1 MRKLLFGLIILLLV
15 APASSSSV
23 GLGDPQI
30 RSTLNQALDVRV
42 ALRGGAATD
51 ESLQVRQA
59 SEERYRRAGL
69 DRGRVP
75 GDLRVELRGE
85 GQDREVVLRTREP
98 VREPYIG
105 VLLEARWDGGR
116 SYREINLL
124 LDPPGTLPDDRAGAR
139 TTAAAPDDDRRA
151 PQDTYRVRSGDTLYA
166 IVQRAGLSG
175 VSNEQAMLAFLREN
189 PDAFIDGNVNAL
201 RADAELR
208 TPDRAALEAVDAA
221 GAREEIQRQTED
233 WQARTRPEPEPEPE
247 VAEDEVTEETD
258 PDVAEEAVEEE
269 ARDEPEEDP
278 EEVREEE
285 AERED
290 DEAVAAEDDADAVD
304 DRLEIVTDVLPEGEE
319 AALIAESPEVV
330 QEALISQRAEMDEMQ
345 EEIARMRES
354 LQDREQVAEI
364 ASEELATLEAQLAE
378 LQDERAELRARM
390 EEAEA
395 ERDAPLHQR
404 IMNDPL
410 LMMMAIA
417 LVVLLVLVLLAFA
430 RGGRGGGPGGPG
442 GDRNARVD
450 NSGVKATPDPRSG
463 YEAREEASEPS
474 VSGAAAAGAT
484 GVAAGGAV
492 AASAGDTGAE
502 PQDEAPAT
510 PARPGGGDDTGMSQ
524 AEESV
529 GEPTPV
535 GESGVSETAGMS
547 ADDVLAEVDVC
558 LAYGMNDQAV
568 DTLSSAIDDE
578 PGNLQYRLKLVEAF
592 SAQGRDSDMRQAAAS
607 LRERLGPEDGEIR
620 EKLAEL
626 EAGSGD
632 ASAAPGAP
640 SADTAASDSADEP
653 GEFDLSGFAEEQEGS
668 GAGEPAAPEKAA
680 GELDSGMDFEADT
693 GLDEELAAASQG
705 SEAGDAAGD
714 LDDLDNLSFD
724 IEESD
729 LPSADDSQPAG
740 GDAGSDVPSM
750 DLDEL
755 LGDEAGGDEPP
766 VASAEADE
774 PAALDSAAPAAE
786 GEDDNETR
794 LNLAQAYADMGDQE
808 GAQDLIDEIMASGS
822 DEEKE
827 RARAI
832 QDQLKDA

>member
-42 ALRGGAATD
+42 ALRGEAATD

-105 VLLEARWDGGR
+105 ILLEARWDGGR
-116 SYREINLL
+116 SYRELNLL
-124 LDPPGTLPDDRAGAR
+124 LDPPGTLPDDRAAAR
-139 TTAAAPDDDRRA
+139 TTATDDDRRA

-201 RADAELR
+201 RADVELS

-247 VAEDEVTEETD
+247 VTEEEVTEEAD
-258 PDVAEEAVEEE
+258 PEVAEEVVEEE

-278 EEVREEE
+278 EEAREEE

-330 QEALISQRAEMDEMQ
+330 QEALISQRAEMDEMR

-364 ASEELATLEAQLAE
+364 ASEELATLEGQLAE

-463 YEAREEASEPS
+463 YEAREEASEAS
-474 VSGAAAAGAT
+474 VSGAAVAGAT

-492 AASAGDTGAE
+492 AASTGDSAAE
-502 PQDEAPAT
+502 PQDEVPAA

-535 GESGVSETAGMS
+535 GESGASETAGMS

-592 SAQGRDSDMRQAAAS
+592 SAQGRDSEMRQAAAS

-620 EKLAEL
+620 EKLADL

-632 ASAAPGAP
+632 ASAASGAP
-640 SADTAASDSADEP
+640 SADTAASDSADEA
-653 GEFDLSGFAEEQEGS
+653 GEFDLSGFAEEQEASGS
-668 GAGEPAAPEKAA
+668 GEPAAPEKAA
-680 GELDSGMDFEADT
+680 GELDGGMDFEADT

-705 SEAGDAAGD
+705 SETGDAAGD

-740 GDAGSDVPSM
+740 GDAGGDVPSM

-755 LGDEAGGDEPP
+755 LGDEAGAGEPP

-774 PAALDSAAPAAE
+774 PAAEEPAAPAAE

>member
-1 MRKLLFGLIILLLV
+1 MLV

-42 ALRGGAATD
+42 ALRGEAATD

-105 VLLEARWDGGR
+105 ILLEARWDGGR
-116 SYREINLL
+116 SYRELNLL
-124 LDPPGTLPDDRAGAR
+124 LDPPGTLPDDRAAAR
-139 TTAAAPDDDRRA
+139 TTATDDDRRA

-221 GAREEIQRQTED
+221 GAREEIQRQTEA

-247 VAEDEVTEETD
+247 VTEEEVTEETD

-278 EEVREEE
+278 EEAREEE
-285 AERED
+285 TERED

-304 DRLEIVTDVLPEGEE
+304 DRLEIVTDVLPEGED

-364 ASEELATLEAQLAE
+364 ASEELATLETQLAE

-474 VSGAAAAGAT
+474 VSGAAVAGAT

-492 AASAGDTGAE
+492 AASAGGTGAE
-502 PQDEAPAT
+502 PQDETPAT
-510 PARPGGGDDTGMSQ
+510 PARPGDGDDGGMSQ
-524 AEESV
+524 AEEAV
-529 GEPTPV
+529 GEPTPA
-535 GESGVSETAGMS
+535 GESGASETAGMS

-592 SAQGRDSDMRQAAAS
+592 AAQGRDSEMRQAAAS

-620 EKLAEL
+620 EKLADL

-632 ASAAPGAP
+632 ASAASGTP

-653 GEFDLSGFAEEQEGS
+653 GEFDLSGFAEEQEAS
-668 GAGEPAAPEKAA
+668 GADELAAPEKAA

-740 GDAGSDVPSM
+740 GDAGGDVPSM

-766 VASAEADE
+766 VASSEADE
-774 PAALDSAAPAAE
+774 PAAEEPAAPAAE

>member
-1 MRKLLFGLIILLLV
+1 MLV

-124 LDPPGTLPDDRAGAR
+124 LDPPGTLPDDRAAAR

-221 GAREEIQRQTED
+221 GAREEIQRQTEA

-474 VSGAAAAGAT
+474 VSGAAVAGAT
-484 GVAAGGAV
+484 GGAAGGAV
-492 AASAGDTGAE
+492 AASTGDSAAE
-502 PQDEAPAT
+502 PQDEVPAT
-510 PARPGGGDDTGMSQ
+510 PARPGGGDDTGISQ

-535 GESGVSETAGMS
+535 GESGASETGGMS

-578 PGNLQYRLKLVEAF
+578 PDNLQYRLKLVEAF
-592 SAQGRDSDMRQAAAS
+592 AAQERDSEMRQAAAS

-620 EKLAEL
+620 EKLADL

-632 ASAAPGAP
+632 GSAASGTP

>member
-105 VLLEARWDGGR
+105 LLLEVRWDGGR
-116 SYREINLL
+116 SYRELNLL
-124 LDPPGTLPDDRAGAR
+124 LDPPGTLPDDRAAAR
-139 TTAAAPDDDRRA
+139 TTATDDDRRA

-201 RADAELR
+201 RADVELSA
-208 TPDRAALEAVDAA
+208 PDRAALEAVDAA

-247 VAEDEVTEETD
+247 PEVAEEVTEEAD
-258 PDVAEEAVEEE
+258 PDAAEEAVEEE
-269 ARDEPEEDP
+269 VRDEPEEDA
-278 EEVREEE
+278 EAREEE

-290 DEAVAAEDDADAVD
+290 GEAVAAEEDADAVE

-330 QEALISQRAEMDEMQ
+330 QEALISQRAEMDEMR

-364 ASEELATLEAQLAE
+364 ASEELATLEGQLAE

-463 YEAREEASEPS
+463 YEAREEASEAS
-474 VSGAAAAGAT
+474 VSGAAVAGAT

-492 AASAGDTGAE
+492 AASAGDTDAE

-535 GESGVSETAGMS
+535 GESGASETAGMS

-592 SAQGRDSDMRQAAAS
+592 SAQGRDSEMRQAAAS

-632 ASAAPGAP
+632 ASAASGAP
-640 SADTAASDSADEP
+640 SADTTASDSADEA
-653 GEFDLSGFAEEQEGS
+653 GEFDLSGFAEEQEASGS
-668 GAGEPAAPEKAA
+668 GEPAAPEKAA

-740 GDAGSDVPSM
+740 GDAGGDVPSM

-755 LGDEAGGDEPP
+755 LGDEAGAGEPP

-774 PAALDSAAPAAE
+774 PAAEEPAAPAAE